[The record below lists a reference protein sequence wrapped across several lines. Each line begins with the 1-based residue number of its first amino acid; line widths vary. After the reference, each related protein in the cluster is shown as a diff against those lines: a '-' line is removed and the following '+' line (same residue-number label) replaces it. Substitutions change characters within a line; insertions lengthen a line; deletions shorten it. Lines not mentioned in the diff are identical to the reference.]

1 MNYQK
6 MCDALMNYQLDQKR
20 ASNYQLY
27 TFCLLLPVKPVNM
40 DGICR
45 FWTLI
50 LIKRQ
55 KCPQLIKKKIGLLIW
70 FKFINKN
77 IKTNIYIYLKKKGW
91 RGTPPEVG
99 LATPSALPI
108 FFSFFL
114 KLRAFRS
121 FLKLSEGI

>member
-1 MNYQK
+1 MPSIDK
-6 MCDALMNYQLDQKR
+6 
-20 ASNYQLY
+20 
-27 TFCLLLPVKPVNM
+27 
-40 DGICR
+40 
-45 FWTLI
+45 
-50 LIKRQ
+50 
-55 KCPQLIKKKIGLLIW
+55 KKKIGLLIW

-77 IKTNIYIYLKKKGW
+77 IKTNIYIYLKKMSKKKKKKKKKKGW

-114 KLRAFRS
+114 KLKAFRS